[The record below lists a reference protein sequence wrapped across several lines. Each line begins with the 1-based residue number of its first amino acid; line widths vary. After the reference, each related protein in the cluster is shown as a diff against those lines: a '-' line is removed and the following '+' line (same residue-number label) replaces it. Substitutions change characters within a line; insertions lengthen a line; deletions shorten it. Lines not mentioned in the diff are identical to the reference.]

1 MFLKKFRHCL
11 LTDGHA
17 VEVTACKCQITD
29 DLHLIDGKLSCHLT
43 NGLERSRITDEN
55 PPMLK
60 KNHSVVHATGKCR
73 KYENTT
79 VGFLVEM

>member
-1 MFLKKFRHCL
+1 MFLKKFRHRL

-17 VEVTACKCQITD
+17 VEATACKCRIID
-29 DLHLIDGKLSCHLT
+29 DLHLTDGKLICRLT
-43 NGLERSRITDEN
+43 DGLERCRITDEN
-55 PPMLK
+55 PPTLK

-73 KYENTT
+73 KSDNTA